1 MTDEQTPSA
10 YGAWHLEAMDA
21 HGGWIASA
29 VDLARFASAWDDAR
43 KSKLLKSTSIQAM
56 FTRPPGLAGTDED
69 GKPKDVFYSLG
80 WINRVVG
87 EGKIN
92 RLHTGSLPG
101 TATILV
107 RRHDGRNWVVLFN
120 ARVSPHASHLGR
132 AIDPLLH
139 AAADEVEQ
147 WPSED
152 RFSKFE

>member
-1 MTDEQTPSA
+1 MLTANT
-10 YGAWHLEAMDA
+10 
-21 HGGWIASA
+21 ASA
-29 VDLARFASAWDDAR
+29 KVKNVTPWR
-43 KSKLLKSTSIQAM
+43 KSGIQYRFTTCTSKNPA
-56 FTRPPGLAGTDED
+56 PGLAGTDED

-92 RLHTGSLPG
+92 HWHTGSLPG

-147 WPSED
+147 WPSENL
-152 RFSKFE
+152 FPQFE